1 MLISFLLIIRALL
14 PVHDP
19 ILLLH
24 VAGEENFSEKVQEDI
39 FKLILF
45 LSEFVTVGLEQVVI
59 LLVMFV
65 MLVLK
70 IF

>member
-24 VAGEENFSEKVQEDI
+24 VAGEENFSEKVHEDI

-45 LSEFVTVGLEQVVI
+45 LSEFVAVGLEQMVI